1 MSDNTKINWLNII
14 FNSEFQ
20 AFLDKNTLIN
30 LSVLSKLAREKI
42 KPLIFKSI
50 QLSTKKFK
58 NEFKDNIFIE
68 YFNCLADPDLYDNIP
83 MEVENWS
90 VESGLDDFALGLNSI
105 KDIAKR
111 FYFTDLNRAGYY
123 MFSMINNM
131 NNLTILKL
139 KYSTIP
145 YSSLAKLGETLPNL
159 KDIKLISLILA
170 KLPTEN
176 IWLEHFVF
184 PHSLSILEV
193 YDCRIIT
200 TTLLSDPHE
209 FLFNEFTR
217 APRNGLTLPNIS
229 VPSLKKLAFFPYTSQ
244 EADIKEFLEINP
256 NLESLTTERFDSNL
270 VNRLTSLKTLE
281 IITLSNFDNIDN
293 IPVLEFLKKLKIYNV
308 SPNSYENITKL
319 CLICPNLEYLQFNM
333 SFNEHFQPLIDNFLF
348 LILTKL
354 SQLKTLHLYLIT
366 NDEESLNIEKFSNI
380 ESIVIETKDITI
392 LNLSFE
398 GCRNLKSVKFKAYTG
413 KINSQDFKDKF
424 NNYKNWTF
432 KFNEDTIIG
441 HKIK

>member
-424 NNYKNWTF
+424 NNYKNWIF